1 MRCCSKTYNLKS
13 AAVLKRWEMGSD
25 GNMEEIIL
33 EEAEDTV
40 EVVEAGDA
48 VETDAENA
56 EEVWVEPDM
65 PTAAQLQAELDAHG
79 YKKRYSNVFRNAI
92 YTLVIVAAVSVLISM
107 LLMPV
112 LQIAGSSMSDTMG
125 DGDIVVALRYAK
137 FETGDVIAFYY
148 NNAALVKRVIAS
160 SGQWIDIDSDGNVYV
175 DGVVVE
181 EPYVTQ
187 KALGDCNI
195 TLPYQVPDGRY
206 FVMGDNRASSID
218 SRNTEVGCV
227 SSDMVIGKIIAR
239 VWPLGNIK
247 TF

>member
-1 MRCCSKTYNLKS
+1 
-13 AAVLKRWEMGSD
+13 MGSD

-33 EEAEDTV
+33 EEAGDTV
-40 EVVEAGDA
+40 EAGEA
-48 VETDAENA
+48 DAENA

-112 LQIAGSSMSDTMG
+112 LQIAGSSMSDTME
-125 DGDIVVALRYAK
+125 DGDIVFALRYAK

-148 NNAALVKRVIAS
+148 NNAVLVKRVIAS
-160 SGQWIDIDSDGNVYV
+160 SGQWVDIDSDGNVYV
-175 DGVVVE
+175 DGVAVE

-206 FVMGDNRASSID
+206 FVMGDNRAASID

-227 SSDMVIGKIIAR
+227 SSDMVIGKILVR
-239 VWPLGNIK
+239 VWPLKNIE

>member
-1 MRCCSKTYNLKS
+1 MFKG
-13 AAVLKRWEMGSD
+13 W
-25 GNMEEIIL
+25 NMEEIIQ
-33 EEAEDTV
+33 EDTG
-40 EVVEAGDA
+40 EAG
-48 VETDAENA
+48 AENA
-56 EEVWVEPDM
+56 AEAYEEPDM
-65 PTAAQLQAELDAHG
+65 PTAAQLQAELDVHR
-79 YKKRYSNVFRNAI
+79 YKRRYNNVVRNAF
-92 YTLVIVAAVSVLISM
+92 YTLVIVAAVSVLVSM

-160 SGQWIDIDSDGNVYV
+160 SGQWVDIDSDGNVYV

-195 TLPYQVPDGRY
+195 TLPRSEEHTSELQSQR
-206 FVMGDNRASSID
+206 
-218 SRNTEVGCV
+218 
-227 SSDMVIGKIIAR
+227 
-239 VWPLGNIK
+239 
-247 TF
+247 